1 MSTPGDFDIGPL
13 TWVKSE
19 IDQALERSLTALRA
33 YASNPDDSN
42 QIRFSQTHFHQA
54 HGALQI
60 VGLDGV
66 TRLSEELDGLLGDI
80 VKAGGAP
87 KPEAVAAAEHAFAA
101 ITGYLDQLLVG
112 EPNQPLKLFAV
123 YREVAKLRG
132 RDGVDPVDLY
142 FPDLTRRPP
151 RRDKAPVDVRAGQ
164 GAQYYRDQR
173 GRYQRGLLKWLKKDW
188 TGVEDMRAAVAAV
201 EAAQTNPASRAFW
214 WVALGFFDALF
225 AKAIADQGAVA
236 RLANRVEQQLKR
248 LMEGSATV
256 AERLMREALFA
267 VARARPATEH
277 VRNVQEVFQ
286 LAGSV
291 PASFELKS
299 ETAPQIPALRSLRE
313 AVGNAKTAWNKVASG
328 HQPSIAN
335 FRDLT
340 AQMRDRAADLKH
352 PELAKIAAEVATL
365 AAWIGDAP
373 GNLTDGVAME
383 TATTLLLVENAVD
396 NFASLGAEFAQ
407 QVNLMQRRLQAVMK
421 GEAPHASQPVPVL
434 DEMSRRAQERMLM
447 AQVVSEIQASLRAI
461 EQALD
466 AFFRDAAKRGELAS
480 LDKPVRQ
487 VLGALTMLNEDR
499 AAAGLSQCA
508 AEIQRFGQADY
519 VPAQGDFERVAG
531 TLSGLG
537 FYVDA
542 LQHGKADFDQF
553 MRPIAAKKA
562 EVAEQAGEQTAG
574 GTVEAELERAKKE
587 LNALYERWKREPQNT
602 GLKEELR
609 QKATAL
615 QKDAGLVADAKLEGQ
630 AVDMLRILGVGD
642 AKPFD
647 PKVSQI
653 LTAIQPAAP
662 AAPSPEAQ
670 KLIAASAETVDAE
683 LLAVYLEEAGEVL
696 GTIGDSLEQ
705 VRDQPQNIEL
715 LRTIRR
721 GFHTLKGSGRM
732 VGLTRLGEAA
742 WAVEQVMNRWLEE
755 ERAATP
761 DLFTLIATAR
771 QFFEGAVTSLKA
783 NGPSPDESAIVAMA
797 NKVKAGESLGEVA
810 VEIAPAAP
818 VGPAPAVP
826 AAVAEAPQVVA
837 TPLPE
842 IDLAAIAPVPEPE
855 TLTPAPTA
863 SVELAP
869 AAGPA
874 EELPTL
880 ALPELEFP
888 ALEVP
893 ALEVPTES
901 APAEAEDVV
910 TVGDSSLSVSLY
922 GIFLEETRAHLD
934 TLAAG
939 RRRLDEGE
947 NVAEDIERAAHTLA
961 GIAGTVKFDAMKDV
975 GHALEGLLERLL
987 GKPADAAA
995 RALIGDATES
1005 LEAMLAT
1012 AAARELPAGVPG
1024 LIARLDGM
1032 GVGDADTEVPPLD
1045 FTAPTAPPE
1054 TLTAPSAE
1062 NDLDFALPETAPAGL
1077 PAAAA
1082 STVPPETL
1090 TTMAAEND
1098 LDFALPEATPADLSP
1113 AAAPAAPI
1121 ALDFSDFSMP
1131 APMGEPAITAVV
1143 PPPDAANDTVV
1154 PSPAAPEIVAEPA
1167 PDRVAVPAPESV
1179 AAPADANLPAVEVEE
1194 IALERRT
1201 RRLDDDIDQELLPI
1215 FLEEAQELVP
1225 AVGQGLRDWRVSPDN
1240 TAAGN
1245 ALQRTLHTLKG
1256 SARMCGAMALGE
1268 LTHHMETRVENALAT
1283 KELPAAFF
1291 EELEVSYDRMG
1302 FLYDRLVNPQ
1312 AAVPDSVDEPESPAV
1327 TAAPLAAAPLAAAP
1341 LAAAPLAAAP
1351 LAAAPQVE
1359 AAPSAPDASAPDKAE
1374 QKTATQAE
1382 QDLAGASRAMLRVR
1396 ADLIDRLVNE
1406 AGEVSIARSRIEGDL
1421 RSIKGA
1427 LFEFTENVNRMRAQL
1442 RDIEIQAESQMQ
1454 SRLSLAQESE
1464 TPFDPLEFDRFT
1476 RFQELTRMMA
1486 ESVNDVATVHQNL
1499 LKAVGESE
1507 AATTAQARLTRALQ
1521 ANLMRIRMV
1530 PFASVSE
1537 RLFRIVRQAA
1547 KETEKRAVLDI
1558 KGGQTE
1564 VDRSVLERITAPFEH
1579 MLRNSVAHGIEGPA
1593 ERVAKGKPELGEVR
1607 IDVRQEGNEIVLSVV
1622 DDGAG
1627 LNFERIRAKALSLG
1641 LLKPEDN
1648 PTDREVAEF
1657 IFHPGFSTA
1666 QEVTQLAG
1674 RGVGMDVVKSEI
1686 SALGGRVDLS
1696 SEHGKGTRCTI
1707 YLPLTLAVTQA
1718 VLVRA
1723 GGIAYAI
1730 PAVMIEQVRQ
1740 VKAPELE
1747 SYRTSGETS
1756 WQDRRYPFRYLPQL
1770 LGDAEFVPEAR
1781 RVTPVMLLRTGANT
1795 VALQVDE
1802 VVGNQ
1807 EIVVKNTGPL
1817 LARVAGITGATVLGN
1832 GDIVLILNPVILA
1845 GREVVTVSVQASTA
1859 PVESKPAAQ
1868 AVPTIM
1874 IVDDSLTVRK
1884 ITGRLLA
1891 REGYNVL
1898 TAKDGVDAMEQL
1910 QEHLPDVMLVDIEMP
1925 RMDGFDLT
1933 RNVRAD
1939 RRLKHVPII
1948 MITSRTANKHRTY
1961 AKEIGV
1967 NVYLGKPYQEDELL
1981 QHIGGF
1987 VKKPALA

>member
-33 YASNPDDSN
+33 YATNPDDSN

-101 ITGYLDQLLVG
+101 ITSYLDQLLVG

-123 YREVAKLRG
+123 YRDVAKLRG

-151 RRDKAPVDVRAGQ
+151 RRDKAPVDVPAGQ
-164 GAQYYRDQR
+164 GAPYYRDQR

-225 AKAIADQGAVA
+225 AKAITDQGAVA

-277 VRNVQEVFQ
+277 VRNVQDVFQ

-340 AQMRDRAADLKH
+340 AQMRDRAAELKQ
-352 PELAKIAAEVATL
+352 PELAKIAAEVAKL

-383 TATTLLLVENAVD
+383 TATTLLLVENAAE

-466 AFFRDAAKRGELAS
+466 AFFRDAAKRGELS
-480 LDKPVRQ
+480 NLDKPVRQ

-499 AAAGLSQCA
+499 AAAELSQCA

-542 LQHGKADFDQF
+542 LQHGKANFEQF
-553 MRPIAAKKA
+553 MQPIAARKA
-562 EVAEQAGEQTAG
+562 AIAEQAGEQAAG
-574 GTVEAELERAKKE
+574 GTVEAELEQSKKE
-587 LNALYERWKREPQNT
+587 LNALYERWKREPQNAA
-602 GLKEELR
+602 LREELR

-615 QKDAGLVADAKLEGQ
+615 QKDAGLVADGKLEGQ
-630 AVDMLRILGVGD
+630 AVDMLRILEVSD

-653 LTAIQPAAP
+653 LTAIQPTAP

-696 GTIGDSLEQ
+696 GTIGESLEQ
-705 VRDQPQNIEL
+705 VRDLPQNIEL

-761 DLFTLIATAR
+761 DLFTLIAAAR
-771 QFFEGAVTSLKA
+771 QFFEGAVATLKV
-783 NGPSPDESAIVAMA
+783 NGPSADESAIVAMA

-818 VGPAPAVP
+818 VVAAPA
-826 AAVAEAPQVVA
+826 APQVVA

-842 IDLAAIAPVPEPE
+842 IDLAAIAPAPEPE
-855 TLTPAPTA
+855 TLTPTPTA
-863 SVELAP
+863 AVELAP
-869 AAGPA
+869 AGGPA
-874 EELPTL
+874 EELPAP
-880 ALPELEFP
+880 ALPDLAFPALEFP
-888 ALEVP
+888 ALEAP
-893 ALEVPTES
+893 TGSAL
-901 APAEAEDVV
+901 AAAAAAAEAEDIV
-910 TVGDSSLSVSLY
+910 TIGDASLSVSLY

-934 TLAAG
+934 TLASG

-961 GIAGTVKFDAMKDV
+961 GIAGTVKFEAMKDV

-987 GKPADAAA
+987 GKPADARA
-995 RALIGDATES
+995 RALIGDAIER
-1005 LEAMLAT
+1005 LEAMLTTAT
-1012 AAARELPAGVPG
+1012 ARQLPDAQPE

-1032 GVGDADTEVPPLD
+1032 GVGEADAEAAPLD
-1045 FTAPTAPPE
+1045 FTAPAALPE
-1054 TLTAPSAE
+1054 ALTATSAAA
-1062 NDLDFALPETAPAGL
+1062 DLDFALLETAPAG
-1077 PAAAA
+1077 PPPDAA
-1082 STVPPETL
+1082 SLVPSETL
-1090 TTMAAEND
+1090 TTMAAGND
-1098 LDFALPEATPADLSP
+1098 LDFQLPDAAPADQSP

-1143 PPPDAANDTVV
+1143 SPPDAANDNVAL
-1154 PSPAAPEIVAEPA
+1154 SPA
-1167 PDRVAVPAPESV
+1167 APESV
-1179 AAPADANLPAVEVEE
+1179 AAPAPESAAAPADADLPAVEVEE
-1194 IALERRT
+1194 IAMERRT

-1215 FLEEAQELVP
+1215 FLEEALELVP
-1225 AVGQGLRDWRVSPDN
+1225 AVGQGLRDWHVSPDN
-1240 TAAGN
+1240 PAAGN

-1302 FLYDRLVNPQ
+1302 FLYDRLVNPH
-1312 AAVPDSVDEPESPAV
+1312 AAVPASMDEPESPPP
-1327 TAAPLAAAPLAAAP
+1327 AAPLAAASLAVTPQVEAAP
-1341 LAAAPLAAAP
+1341 
-1351 LAAAPQVE
+1351 VE
-1359 AAPSAPDASAPDKAE
+1359 AAPSAPAASAPDKTE
-1374 QKTATQAE
+1374 QKPATQAE
-1382 QDLAGASRAMLRVR
+1382 QDLAQASRAMLRVR

-1454 SRLSLAQESE
+1454 SRISLAQETE
-1464 TPFDPLEFDRFT
+1464 TSFDPLEFDRFT

-1547 KETEKRAVLDI
+1547 KETDKRAVLDI

-1593 ERVAKGKPELGEVR
+1593 ERIAKGKSELGEVR
-1607 IDVRQEGNEIVLSVV
+1607 IEVRQEGNEIVLSVV

-1627 LNFERIRAKALSLG
+1627 LNFERIRAKALAQG

-1648 PTDREVAEF
+1648 PTDGEVAEF

-1696 SEHGKGTRCTI
+1696 SEHGKGTRFTI

-1730 PAVMIEQVRQ
+1730 PAVMVEQVRQ
-1740 VKAPELE
+1740 VKVPELE

-1802 VVGNQ
+1802 VVGSQ

-1845 GREVVTVSVQASTA
+1845 GREATVSVRVPTA
-1859 PVESKPAAQ
+1859 TVEPKPVAP

-1910 QEHLPDVMLVDIEMP
+1910 QEHLPEVMLVDIEMP

-1939 RRLKHVPII
+1939 RRLKHIPII
-1948 MITSRTANKHRTY
+1948 MITSRTADKHRAY

-1981 QHIGGF
+1981 QHIGEF

>member
-33 YASNPDDSN
+33 YASDPADSN
-42 QIRFSQTHFHQA
+42 QVRFSQTHFHQA

-66 TRLSEELDGLLGDI
+66 TRLSEELDGLLADI
-80 VKAGGAP
+80 AQSGGAP
-87 KPEAVAAAEHAFAA
+87 RPEAVAAAERAFAGISA
-101 ITGYLDQLLVG
+101 YLDQLLVG

-123 YREVAKLRG
+123 YREVAKARG

-151 RRDKAPVDVRAGQ
+151 RRDKPAVEVPAAES
-164 GAQYYRDQR
+164 AQYYRDQR
-173 GRYQRGLLKWLKKDW
+173 GRYQRGLLKWLKKDA

-225 AKAIADQGAVA
+225 AKAVADQAIVG

-248 LMEGSATV
+248 LMDGSATV
-256 AERLMREALFA
+256 AERLMREVLFA

-286 LAGSV
+286 LAGMV
-291 PASFELKS
+291 PASFELKGDG
-299 ETAPQIPALRSLRE
+299 APQLPALRALRE
-313 AVGNAKTAWNKVASG
+313 QVGNAKTTWNKVASG
-328 HQPSIAN
+328 HQPSVAN
-335 FRDLT
+335 FRDLA
-340 AQMRDRAADLKH
+340 AQMRDRAAELKQ
-352 PELAKIAAEVATL
+352 PQLEKITAELAAL
-365 AAWIGDAP
+365 AAWIGESP
-373 GNLTDGVAME
+373 GHLSDGVAME
-383 TATTLLLVENAVD
+383 TATALLLVENAAE
-396 NFASLGAEFAQ
+396 NFANLGEEFAQ
-407 QVNLMQRRLQAVMK
+407 QVNLMHRRLQAVVK

-434 DEMSRRAQERMLM
+434 DEMSRRAQERLLM
-447 AQVVSEIQASLRAI
+447 SQVVSEIQASLRAI

-466 AFFRDAAKRGELAS
+466 AFFRDAAKRGELSS
-480 LDKPVRQ
+480 LDKPIRQ

-499 AAAGLSQCA
+499 AAAVLSQCA
-508 AEIQRFGQADY
+508 AEIQRFAQGDY
-519 VPAQGDFERVAG
+519 VPAQADFERVAG

-542 LQHGKADFDQF
+542 LQHGKADFEQF
-553 MRPIAAKKA
+553 MRPIAARKA
-562 EVAEQAGEQTAG
+562 EPVESAAGEPEPAG
-574 GTVEAELERAKKE
+574 ATVEAELEQAKKE
-587 LNALYERWKREPQNT
+587 LNALYERWKREPQNAK
-602 GLKEELR
+602 LKEELR

-615 QKDAGLVADAKLEGQ
+615 QKDAGLVVDAKLEGQ
-630 AVDMLRILGVGD
+630 AADMLRILD
-642 AKPFD
+642 AADARPFD
-647 PKVSQI
+647 PKVSQV
-653 LTAIQPAAP
+653 LGAIQPVAP

-696 GTIGDSLEQ
+696 GTIGENLERA
-705 VRDQPQNIEL
+705 RDLPQNIEL

-761 DLFTLIATAR
+761 DLFTLIATAGK
-771 QFFEGAVTSLKA
+771 FFAGAVATLKA

-797 NKVKAGESLGEVA
+797 NQVKAGEPLGEPPAAIEVTA
-810 VEIAPAAP
+810 QPAPALPEIDLALAHPAPAPETVTAASIAPVEIAPAA
-818 VGPAPAVP
+818 
-826 AAVAEAPQVVA
+826 
-837 TPLPE
+837 
-842 IDLAAIAPVPEPE
+842 
-855 TLTPAPTA
+855 
-863 SVELAP
+863 AP
-869 AAGPA
+869 AAPPA
-874 EELPTL
+874 EALPTL
-880 ALPELEFP
+880 DFP
-888 ALEVP
+888 ALELPGVVP
-893 ALEVPTES
+893 PGAA
-901 APAEAEDVV
+901 APADEDEDEDVV
-910 TVGDSSLSVSLY
+910 SIGDARLSTSLY
-922 GIFLEETRAHLD
+922 GIFLEESRAHLD
-934 TLAAG
+934 TLAAARG
-939 RRRLDEGE
+939 RLGEGE
-947 NVAEDIERAAHTLA
+947 SVSEDVERAAHTLA
-961 GIAGTVKFDAMKDV
+961 GIAGTVKFDAMKDL
-975 GHALEGLLERLL
+975 GHSLEGVLERLL
-987 GKPADAAA
+987 GKPADEAA
-995 RALIGDATES
+995 RALIGAAVDA
-1005 LEAMLAT
+1005 LEGMLAL
-1012 AAARELPAGVPG
+1012 ASVREVPQAVPG
-1024 LIARLDGM
+1024 LVARLDAFGT
-1032 GVGDADTEVPPLD
+1032 GDEPAPVAEAPSTGAGLVDLD
-1045 FTAPTAPPE
+1045 FAPPAPAPANAAAAGPGAAAE
-1054 TLTAPSAE
+1054 TLTAPA
-1062 NDLDFALPETAPAGL
+1062 LGDFDFTAPAQ
-1077 PAAAA
+1077 
-1082 STVPPETL
+1082 
-1090 TTMAAEND
+1090 
-1098 LDFALPEATPADLSP
+1098 TPAND
-1113 AAAPAAPI
+1113 APA
-1121 ALDFSDFSMP
+1121 ALDFSDFAVP
-1131 APMGEPAITAVV
+1131 APMGEPAVTAFAS
-1143 PPPDAANDTVV
+1143 PAPAAND
-1154 PSPAAPEIVAEPA
+1154 
-1167 PDRVAVPAPESV
+1167 VAVPAPRAEPV
-1179 AAPADANLPAVEVEE
+1179 AAPPAAAAEPSAPAVPAQVVQVEE
-1194 IALERRT
+1194 IPVERRT

-1225 AVGQGLRDWRVSPDN
+1225 AVGQGLRDWRDSPVN
-1240 TAAGN
+1240 LAAGH

-1268 LTHHMETRVENALAT
+1268 LTHHMETRVENALAL
-1283 KELPAAFF
+1283 KELPASFF
-1291 EELEVSYDRMG
+1291 EELEGSYDRMG

-1312 AAVPDSVDEPESPAV
+1312 AAGPAAAEPLEAPVTPAAAEP
-1327 TAAPLAAAPLAAAP
+1327 AAPSV
-1341 LAAAPLAAAP
+1341 
-1351 LAAAPQVE
+1351 APQAQPAE
-1359 AAPSAPDASAPDKAE
+1359 AAAAPSAAPAAPEKPE
-1374 QKTATQAE
+1374 QKPATQAE
-1382 QDLAGASRAMLRVR
+1382 QELAQASRAMLRVR

-1421 RSIKGA
+1421 RAIKGA

-1454 SRLSLAQESE
+1454 SRISLAQESE

-1507 AATTAQARLTRALQ
+1507 AATSAQARLTRALQ

-1579 MLRNSVAHGIEGPA
+1579 MLRNSVAHGIEQPA
-1593 ERVAKGKPELGEVR
+1593 DRIAKGKPELGEVR
-1607 IDVRQEGNEIVLSVV
+1607 IEVRQEGNEIVLAVV

-1627 LNFERIRAKALSLG
+1627 LNFDRIRAKALAQG

-1648 PTDREVAEF
+1648 PTDGEIAEF

-1686 SALGGRVDLS
+1686 AALGGRVELA
-1696 SEHGKGTRCTI
+1696 SETGKGTRFTI
-1707 YLPLTLAVTQA
+1707 YLPLTLAVAQA

-1723 GGIAYAI
+1723 GNIAYAI
-1730 PAVMIEQVRQ
+1730 PAVMVEQVRQ
-1740 VKAPELE
+1740 VKAPELD
-1747 SYRTSGETS
+1747 SYRAAGETT
-1756 WQDRRYPFRYLPQL
+1756 WQDRRYPFRYLPRL
-1770 LGDAEFVPEAR
+1770 LGDAEFVPEQK
-1781 RVTPVMLLRTGANT
+1781 RVTPVMLLRTGAST

-1802 VVGNQ
+1802 VAGSQ
-1807 EIVVKNTGPL
+1807 EIVVKNTGPM

-1845 GREVVTVSVQASTA
+1845 GREPVITVRGPSAAV
-1859 PVESKPAAQ
+1859 PATPQ
-1868 AVPTIM
+1868 PAVPTIM

-1939 RRLKHVPII
+1939 RRLKHIPII
-1948 MITSRTANKHRTY
+1948 MITSRTADKHRAY

>member
-33 YASNPDDSN
+33 YATNPGDSN

-80 VKAGGAP
+80 AKSGGAP
-87 KPEAVAAAEHAFAA
+87 APEAIAAAEHAFGA
-101 ITGYLDQLLVG
+101 ITAYLDQLLVG
-112 EPNQPLKLFAV
+112 EANQPLKLFAV
-123 YREVAKLRG
+123 YRDVAKVRG

-142 FPDLTRRPP
+142 YPDLTRRPP
-151 RRDKAPVDVRAGQ
+151 RREKPPVDVPANQ
-164 GAQYYRDQR
+164 GPRYYRDQR
-173 GRYQRGLLKWLKKDW
+173 GRYQRGLLKWIKKDS

-225 AKAIADQGAVA
+225 AKAISDQASVA

-256 AERLMREALFA
+256 AERLMREVLFA

-277 VRNVQEVFQ
+277 VRNVQEVFR
-286 LAGSV
+286 LSGSV
-291 PASFELKS
+291 PAVFELKS
-299 ETAPQIPALRSLRE
+299 ESSTQFPALRALRE
-313 AVGNAKTAWNKVASG
+313 AVGGAKTAWNKVASG
-328 HQPSIAN
+328 HQPSVAT
-335 FRDLT
+335 FRGVA
-340 AQMRDRAADLKH
+340 AQMRDRAAELKQ
-352 PELAKIAAEVATL
+352 PELARIADEVATL
-365 AAWIGDAP
+365 AAWLGDGP
-373 GNLTDGVAME
+373 NRLTDGIAME
-383 TATTLLLVENAVD
+383 TATALLLVENAVD
-396 NFASLGAEFAQ
+396 NFANLGAEFAQ
-407 QVNLMQRRLQAVMK
+407 QVNLMHRRLQAVMK

-434 DEMSRRAQERMLM
+434 DEMSRRAQERLLM

-487 VLGALTMLNEDR
+487 VLGALTMLNEDH
-499 AAAGLSQCA
+499 AAAALSQCA
-508 AEIQRFGQADY
+508 AEIQRFAQTDY

-553 MRPIAAKKA
+553 MRPIAARKPEA
-562 EVAEQAGEQTAG
+562 VEQPDEQTAG
-574 GTVEAELERAKKE
+574 GTVEAELEKGKKE
-587 LNALYERWKREPQNT
+587 LNALYERWKREPQNAAV
-602 GLKEELR
+602 KEELR
-609 QKATAL
+609 GKATTL

-630 AVDMLRILGVGD
+630 AADMLRILDAAD

-647 PKVSQI
+647 PKVSQV
-653 LTAIQPAAP
+653 LTAIQPQAP

-683 LLAVYLEEAGEVL
+683 LLSVYLEEAGEVL
-696 GTIGDSLEQ
+696 ATIGENLGQARE
-705 VRDQPQNIEL
+705 VPQNIEL

-761 DLFTLIATAR
+761 DLFALIGTAR
-771 QFFEGAVTSLKA
+771 QFFESAVAILKTG
-783 NGPSPDESAIVAMA
+783 GPSPDETAIVAMA
-797 NKVKAGESLGEVA
+797 HKVKAGEALD
-810 VEIAPAAP
+810 EIPAAAATASQT
-818 VGPAPAVP
+818 PAI
-826 AAVAEAPQVVA
+826 AAPEVVA
-837 TPLPE
+837 APDLLPE
-842 IDLAAIAPVPEPE
+842 IDLA
-855 TLTPAPTA
+855 TLTPAPAPET
-863 SVELAP
+863 VTPAP
-869 AAGPA
+869 AAPVEIAPALGPGEALPAIELPPA
-874 EELPTL
+874 EE
-880 ALPELEFP
+880 PEI
-888 ALEVP
+888 
-893 ALEVPTES
+893 
-901 APAEAEDVV
+901 APVAAREADEIVTIGDVQ
-910 TVGDSSLSVSLY
+910 LSQSLY
-922 GIFLEETRAHLD
+922 GIFLDETRAHLD
-934 TLAAG
+934 VLAAG
-939 RRRLDEGE
+939 RQRLDEGE
-947 NVAEDIERAAHTLA
+947 NVTQDFGRAVHTLA
-961 GIAGTVKFDAMKDV
+961 GIAGTVKVDAMMDL
-975 GHALEGLLERLL
+975 GHALEGLLDRLL
-987 GKPADAAA
+987 DRPADPAA
-995 RALIGDATES
+995 RAAIGEAIDS
-1005 LEAMLAT
+1005 LAAMLAKT
-1012 AAARELPAGVPG
+1012 EVRELPTALPA
-1024 LIARLDGM
+1024 LIARLDALGS
-1032 GVGDADTEVPPLD
+1032 GEAGEAAPVLDFAAAPPPPDTLTVPPALD
-1045 FTAPTAPPE
+1045 
-1054 TLTAPSAE
+1054 
-1062 NDLDFALPETAPAGL
+1062 DLDFASPSAPPQQPQPPAPTAAPVALDFTGFGL
-1077 PAAAA
+1077 PAPIGEPAVTAIVPPPAAA
-1082 STVPPETL
+1082 NDTIVASLPVAMAPP
-1090 TTMAAEND
+1090 AA
-1098 LDFALPEATPADLSP
+1098 PTS
-1113 AAAPAAPI
+1113 AAAPAAQP
-1121 ALDFSDFSMP
+1121 
-1131 APMGEPAITAVV
+1131 EPVDAHVPVV
-1143 PPPDAANDTVV
+1143 Q
-1154 PSPAAPEIVAEPA
+1154 
-1167 PDRVAVPAPESV
+1167 
-1179 AAPADANLPAVEVEE
+1179 VEE
-1194 IALERRT
+1194 IPVERRN

-1225 AVGQGLRDWRVSPDN
+1225 AVGQGLRDWRENPGN
-1240 TAAGN
+1240 AAAGH

-1268 LTHHMETRVENALAT
+1268 LTHHMETRVENAVAA
-1283 KELPAAFF
+1283 KQFPAAFF

-1312 AAVPDSVDEPESPAV
+1312 AAVPALEEAPVSPAADAV
-1327 TAAPLAAAPLAAAP
+1327 AE
-1341 LAAAPLAAAP
+1341 
-1351 LAAAPQVE
+1351 PQPD
-1359 AAPSAPDASAPDKAE
+1359 AAPSAPIAPTGEKTMEGPATQAE
-1374 QKTATQAE
+1374 PRPATQAE
-1382 QDLAGASRAMLRVR
+1382 QDLAAASRAMLRVR

-1421 RSIKGA
+1421 RAIKGA
-1427 LFEFTENVNRMRAQL
+1427 LFEFTENVNRMRSQL

-1454 SRLSLAQESE
+1454 SRISQAQENE

-1507 AATTAQARLTRALQ
+1507 AATSAQARLTRALQ

-1558 KGGQTE
+1558 KGGQVE
-1564 VDRSVLERITAPFEH
+1564 LDRSVLERITAPFEH
-1579 MLRNSVAHGIEGPA
+1579 MLRNSVAHGIEAPA
-1593 ERVAKGKPELGEVR
+1593 ERIAKGKPELGEVR
-1607 IDVRQEGNEIVLSVV
+1607 IEVRQEGNEIVLSVV

-1627 LNFERIRAKALSLG
+1627 LNFARIRDKALELG

-1648 PTDREVAEF
+1648 PTDAEIAEL

-1686 SALGGRVDLS
+1686 AALGGRVDLA
-1696 SEHGKGTRCTI
+1696 SEHGKGTRLTI

-1723 GGIAYAI
+1723 GNVAYAI
-1730 PAVMIEQVRQ
+1730 PAVMVEQVRQ

-1747 SYRTSGETS
+1747 SYRTAGETT
-1756 WQDRRYPFRYLPQL
+1756 WQDRRYPFRYLPRL
-1770 LGDAEFVPEAR
+1770 LGDAEFVPEPK

-1802 VVGNQ
+1802 VSGTQ

-1845 GREVVTVSVQASTA
+1845 GREQTVTVRVPTA
-1859 PVESKPAAQ
+1859 PTEPKDEAPV
-1868 AVPTIM
+1868 VPTIM

-1939 RRLKHVPII
+1939 SRLKHVPII
-1948 MITSRTANKHRTY
+1948 MITSRTAEKHRNY

-1981 QHIGGF
+1981 RHIGGF
-1987 VKKPALA
+1987 VKKAALA